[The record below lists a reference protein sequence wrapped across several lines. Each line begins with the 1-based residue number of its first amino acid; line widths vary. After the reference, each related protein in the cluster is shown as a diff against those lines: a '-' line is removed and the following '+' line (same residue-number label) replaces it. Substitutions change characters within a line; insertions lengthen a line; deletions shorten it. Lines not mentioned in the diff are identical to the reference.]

1 MGAGGASGRKVA
13 VIDSGLKNQDG
24 AQIEDVEQALIMY
37 DDEGGDI
44 TVIQP
49 NPDGSYWRKIVRNKV
64 LRMKEQRRVK
74 AAKQWFL
81 DSTLSWRTPGLSL
94 HGGHTH

>member
-1 MGAGGASGRKVA
+1 MSV
-13 VIDSGLKNQDG
+13 
-24 AQIEDVEQALIMY
+24 LIFVPAILDARY

-81 DSTLSWRTPGLSL
+81 EQHPEVENPRIESTWGPYTSTSGTAPALMKKK
-94 HGGHTH
+94 